1 MSRRG
6 AIAAALVAALV
17 AVLVVVG
24 GVALWSLWADDE
36 RSVQGTCDVA
46 TYELTLDEDSQD
58 TQLEFS
64 LDASADDSWE
74 VTVQQDDEIVLETT
88 QQADQDGEIEVD
100 VPVTLD
106 GDSAFVVT
114 AKRGGNDVC
123 IARLSS

>member
-88 QQADQDGEIEVD
+88 QQADQDGEIEVA